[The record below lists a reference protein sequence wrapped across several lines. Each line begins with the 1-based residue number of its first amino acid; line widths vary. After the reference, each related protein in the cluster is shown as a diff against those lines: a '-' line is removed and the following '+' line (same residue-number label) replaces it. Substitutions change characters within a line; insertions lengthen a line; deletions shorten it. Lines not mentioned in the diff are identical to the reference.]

1 MMLNIM
7 HSRIQQL
14 VRFSYENTHATCL
27 QVYSPKCG
35 EQASFQLRQAQKLFQ
50 MRKASFQ
57 SRQAQKLFFG
67 AEFYAQPNSAVMI
80 QLLFFESSNM
90 LASEL
95 SRWASAGAKPCGPF
109 WMAFLVFSA
118 L

>member
-1 MMLNIM
+1 MGCPGWFYTAQTFCMMLNIM

-27 QVYSPKCG
+27 QAYSPKCG
-35 EQASFQLRQAQKLFQ
+35 EQASFK
-50 MRKASFQ
+50 

-80 QLLFFESSNM
+80 QLLFFESSNV

-109 WMAFLVFSA
+109 WMAFLVFWTI
-118 L
+118 

>member
-1 MMLNIM
+1 MGCPGWFYTAQTFCMMLNIM

-27 QVYSPKCG
+27 HVYSPKCG

-57 SRQAQKLFFG
+57 SRQAQKLFLMRKASFQSRQAQKLFFG
-67 AEFYAQPNSAVMI
+67 AEFY
-80 QLLFFESSNM
+80 
-90 LASEL
+90 
-95 SRWASAGAKPCGPF
+95 
-109 WMAFLVFSA
+109 
-118 L
+118 